1 MPAAL
6 NAGPNSFWFADAL
19 SRCSPEPSALTVYTS
34 LCVWSPAGASWV
46 NAMRPS
52 APGNVASA
60 AGAPTSGVSAAASI
74 RLAIRAGLI
83 TVRSYARALRYGC
96 SRWEGAGRQL
106 LGCSWPR
113 SRPSRRSSRR
123 PSASVKPGSIGDQC
137 GVFPRPGPEVPAD
150 APSLPDQRAWNQN
163 ISQAPLDPN
172 SDAIIKGLPGDLH
185 PDFGSPRAYGI
196 PYKVVGKNAKR
207 VKVKF
212 TAYGNESD
220 HGKYRIPLNAG
231 VEGGSNS
238 DGDRHVIAYDK
249 KRCKLY
255 ELYRGFSSK
264 KKWKADGGAI
274 WDLRSPGLRHE
285 GWTSADAAGLP
296 IFPGLVR
303 YDEVAAGPPRPRD
316 PPHLREHPQRLDQPG
331 VALRRRHLLARR
343 AGDGYSGCGSAPTT
357 TCPASPAA
365 PR

>member
-1 MPAAL
+1 MGGRRATTIGLLVAAL
-6 NAGPNSFWFADAL
+6 AAFAAL
-19 SRCSPEPSALTVYTS
+19 
-34 LCVWSPAGASWV
+34 
-46 NAMRPS
+46 
-52 APGNVASA
+52 VAA
-60 AGAPTSGVSAAASI
+60 
-74 RLAIRAGLI
+74 
-83 TVRSYARALRYGC
+83 
-96 SRWEGAGRQL
+96 
-106 LGCSWPR
+106 
-113 SRPSRRSSRR
+113 

-172 SDAIIKGLPGDLH
+172 SDAIIKDLPGDLH

-255 ELYRGFSSK
+255 ELYRGFPSK
-264 KKWKADGGAI
+264 QKWKADGGAI

-303 YDEVAAGPPRPRD
+303 YDEVAAG
-316 PPHLREHPQRLDQPG
+316 HLDHAIRLTFASTRNAWINP
-331 VALRRRHLLARR
+331 ASHC
-343 AGDGYSGCGSAPTT
+343 AGDTSSPDVPAMGTRMRLRSDYDLSGFTGGASVIAQAMKTYGMIVADNGSDWYFSGSSDPRWDDENLNQLKAIPGSAFEVVRSQAETHA
-357 TCPASPAA
+357 C
-365 PR
+365 